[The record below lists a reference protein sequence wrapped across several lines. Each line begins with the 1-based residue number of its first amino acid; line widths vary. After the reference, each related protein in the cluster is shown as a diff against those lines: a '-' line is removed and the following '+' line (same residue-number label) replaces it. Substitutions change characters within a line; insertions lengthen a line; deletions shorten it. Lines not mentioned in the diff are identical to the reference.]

1 MNDTAQNPSGISR
14 REFLVRAAKAATTI
28 AVSGYA
34 AHWIR
39 NRDEHQPARAEEP
52 GFSFPSFLVPGTEG
66 RLSIIT
72 GPNRRRTLN
81 AALATMGGMGT
92 FIQPGDRV
100 LLKVNA
106 AFALPPSLSATS
118 HPDLVSELVRLCLD
132 AGAAR
137 VVVTDYPINDATAC
151 FHLTGIARAAEQAG
165 AQVVIPREAD
175 FRPATLAGGRLIRN
189 WPVLA
194 RPFDGITKLIGVA
207 PVKDHNR
214 SGASMALKNWYGL
227 LGGRRNIFHQEIHE
241 IICELAMMI
250 RPTLVV
256 LDGTETMMRNGPTGG
271 SLSDL
276 KPTHTMIVG
285 TDPVAADAF
294 GATLLGR
301 KAAHLPFITKAV
313 VAGAGT
319 ANFELLNP
327 IRISTNG

>member
-1 MNDTAQNPSGISR
+1 M
-14 REFLVRAAKAATTI
+14 
-28 AVSGYA
+28 
-34 AHWIR
+34 
-39 NRDEHQPARAEEP
+39 
-52 GFSFPSFLVPGTEG
+52 
-66 RLSIIT
+66 
-72 GPNRRRTLN
+72 
-81 AALATMGGMGT
+81 
-92 FIQPGDRV
+92 
-100 LLKVNA
+100 
-106 AFALPPSLSATS
+106 
-118 HPDLVSELVRLCLD
+118 
-132 AGAAR
+132 
-137 VVVTDYPINDATAC
+137 
-151 FHLTGIARAAEQAG
+151 
-165 AQVVIPREAD
+165 IPREAD

-301 KAAHLPFITKAV
+301 KAADLPFITKAV